1 MAPFVILG
9 TPRSRTA
16 WLAKFLSYGDVTC
29 HHEPSVHFRSLADLS
44 SLLRSPN
51 TGASDSMMTLLW
63 PEILFL
69 APNVK
74 MVVVTRPMG
83 EVLDSVKRMRVSVPL
98 VRSLLAR
105 IVGAVE
111 EIKRSGF
118 DALFVDFCDLEKEDV
133 CARLFEHT
141 LGLPFDREWWLSWR
155 DVNVQT
161 PIGQRI
167 IDAARNADGIR
178 AVYALAGA

>member
-29 HHEPSVHFRSLADLS
+29 HHEPSIHFRSLNDLAAM
-44 SLLRSPN
+44 LRRSGV
-51 TGASDSMMTLLW
+51 GASDSMMTLLW

-69 APNVK
+69 APNVR
-74 MVVVTRPMG
+74 MVVVLRPME
-83 EVLDSVKRMRVSVPL
+83 EVLDSVERMGVSVPL

-118 DALFVDFCDLEKEDV
+118 EALFVDFADLEKEEV
-133 CARLFEHT
+133 CSRVFEHAT
-141 LGLPFDREWWLSWR
+141 GLPFDRDWWLSWR
-155 DVNVQT
+155 NVNVQT
-161 PIGQRI
+161 PVGQRI
-167 IDAARNADGIR
+167 VEAARNAAGIR
-178 AVYALAGA
+178 AVYAMGGA